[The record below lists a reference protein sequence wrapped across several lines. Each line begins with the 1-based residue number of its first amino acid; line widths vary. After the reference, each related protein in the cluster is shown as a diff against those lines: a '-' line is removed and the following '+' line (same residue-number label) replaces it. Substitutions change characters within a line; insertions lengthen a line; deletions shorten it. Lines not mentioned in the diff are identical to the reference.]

1 KGIAS
6 SVTKDEDGE
15 LILFIVSFSS
25 TITKFK
31 RSGPITISKYMKEA
45 LTNPLEGYY
54 TKKGDVFGVKGDFTT
69 SPEISQMFGELI
81 GIWFLTQWKSQ
92 GQPKNIQIVEL
103 GPGRG
108 TLLDDILRALSK
120 FKECYNSITRVNL
133 VEVSQEMRK
142 IQYSKLCEKGNKQD
156 DRIEFNW
163 YNSFEEIPDL
173 WSMVIA
179 HEFFDAL
186 PIHRFEKTDN
196 CWREYLVDVDET
208 DFSEYHFKLI
218 LSSEPTDASKQ
229 LKTNFSLSNSSF
241 CPRPSSSTTK
251 SALNFDKFKIGDKIE
266 ISPESFKTAKQI
278 SKYIGH
284 NKGGAALLID
294 YGQDFIQGDTLRAI
308 RNHKFINPMSSPGEV
323 DLSVDVNFQYLKEAI
338 AIDNLVNC
346 YGPIPQSKFLL
357 SLGISLRLMVLLR
370 NPNVSKDPIL
380 KNELLQSYKRLVDPL
395 SMGNIYKALAITPK
409 SLSEKP
415 FGF

>member
-1 KGIAS
+1 M
-6 SVTKDEDGE
+6 E
-15 LILFIVSFSS
+15 
-25 TITKFK
+25 

-163 YNSFEEIPDL
+163 YNSFEEIP
-173 WSMVIA
+173 A

-186 PIHRFEKTDN
+186 PIHRFE
-196 CWREYLVDVDET
+196 
-208 DFSEYHFKLI
+208 
-218 LSSEPTDASKQ
+218 
-229 LKTNFSLSNSSF
+229 
-241 CPRPSSSTTK
+241 
-251 SALNFDKFKIGDKIE
+251 
-266 ISPESFKTAKQI
+266 QI